1 MKDRYLYKAQRL
13 DNGKWVQGVPFE
25 IEGKTVILINDN
37 ENYLRVHYLEENMWN
52 AATYAIEVNPSTICQ
67 CTGLKDKNGKLI
79 WENDILVGHLDDNY
93 PQNATYEMV
102 LWNKSGFCT
111 KEQGS
116 NDISELVEF
125 DQKNFEVCG
134 NIIDNPE
141 LFESEDNMTESEA
154 IAWIKELRDSEE
166 IREFYY
172 VEKFIK
178 ACDMAIQTLEKQ
190 IRKTSVRTKEIVYRF
205 SVLSDRDKDRIISK
219 FQSIKYSKEQNI
231 EILLDQLAQNRLEE
245 EFLNTIKSYG
255 EE

>member
-1 MKDRYLYKAQRL
+1 MNQARNVLQFTIWYQITEKGKIMEDRYLFKAKRL
-13 DNGKWVQGVPFE
+13 DNGEWVQGVPFE

-67 CTGLKDKNGKLI
+67 CTGLEDRNGNLI
-79 WENDILVGHLDDNY
+79 WENDILVGYLDDNY

-116 NDISELVEF
+116 NDISELGEF

-141 LFESEDNMTESEA
+141 LFESEDNITESEA
-154 IAWIKELRDSEE
+154 IKELQENIDLPFGSNVSKEAAK
-166 IREFYY
+166 ISMQ
-172 VEKFIK
+172 
-178 ACDMAIQTLEKQ
+178 ALEKQ
-190 IRKTSVRTKEIVYRF
+190 IPKKP
-205 SVLSDRDKDRIISK
+205 
-219 FQSIKYSKEQNI
+219 
-231 EILLDQLAQNRLEE
+231 
-245 EFLNTIKSYG
+245 IKSEKQVIRYVNTYCCPICKG
-255 EE
+255 LMGTGIAKWCYHCGQKLDWSDTV